1 MEAHAV
7 DQEQGGQGQFKR
19 RLGRGLN
26 ALLGNGSDEY
36 VGHNPSTIPMH
47 ALSSPPAPSTDEIS
61 MELLERNP
69 YQPRRE
75 FEPAA
80 IDELA
85 ESIRKHGI
93 LQPLLVRAR
102 TDGEAGY
109 QLVAGERRWR
119 AAQQVGMET
128 VPCRVI
134 QFEDRQACEAAL
146 EENLKREDLNVL
158 EKATAFKDY
167 LVRFGGTIEELGRQL
182 SMNRATVSNMM
193 RLLELPESI
202 QQLLRT
208 NKLTGGH
215 AMALLPLS
223 EAQQNELARQIE
235 TEQLSV
241 RRVEDIVREMLRGGM
256 LPQPHGTD
264 ATAAAE
270 QTESGQQ
277 PSVSNHVLGLQDF
290 LRGHLGAKIDIRQKK
305 NNAGQIVIHFANNDD
320 FERIVGRLRNAG

>member
-7 DQEQGGQGQFKR
+7 DHEQAGHGNFKR

-26 ALLGNGSDEY
+26 ALLGSGSDENS
-36 VGHNPSTIPMH
+36 GHSPSTIPMH
-47 ALSSPPAPSTDEIS
+47 ALSAPPAPASDEIA
-61 MELLERNP
+61 MELIERNP
-69 YQPRRE
+69 FQPRRE

-102 TDGEAGY
+102 PDGETGY
-109 QLVAGERRWR
+109 QLIAGERRWR

-146 EENLKREDLNVL
+146 EENIKREDLNVL
-158 EKATAFKDY
+158 EKAAAFKDY
-167 LVRFGGTIEELGRQL
+167 LERFGGTIEELGRQL

-202 QQLLRT
+202 QQLLRS
-208 NKLTGGH
+208 NRITGGH
-215 AMALLPLS
+215 AKALLPLS
-223 EAQQNELARQIE
+223 EAQQNELAQQIE
-235 TEQLSV
+235 QEQLSV
-241 RRVEDIVREMLRGGM
+241 RRVEDIVREMLRSGTSP
-256 LPQPHGTD
+256 LPNG
-264 ATAAAE
+264 AE
-270 QTESGQQ
+270 PGAIEQSEGDQA
-277 PSVSNHVLGLQDF
+277 PGPSNHVLGLQDF
-290 LRGHLGAKIDIRQKK
+290 LRGHFGAKIDIRQKK
-305 NNAGQIVIHFANNDD
+305 NNAGQIVIHFANSDD